1 MNEFL
6 MQKNHTMGAT
16 HNKPAFLLA
25 ITMLSL
31 LAGSA
36 TAQIKSQY
44 EEDSDQVKPWQEQ
57 VVALPAAPDAAT
69 LLHFDITP
77 NTSQRFHIDPKSL
90 TVGTDGVVRYTLVAQ
105 SSGGATSIS
114 YEGIRCQT
122 FEKKLYAFGRADG
135 SWSRAKKDE
144 WQPIFKNGANRQH
157 VTLVQDYFC
166 RDGQIA
172 GKASEIINRIRNR
185 RPMPISSN

>member
-1 MNEFL
+1 
-6 MQKNHTMGAT
+6 MQKSSRLGMCFRTL
-16 HNKPAFLLA
+16 PALLVLALLPLLPCSA
-25 ITMLSL
+25 I
-31 LAGSA
+31 
-36 TAQIKSQY
+36 AQIQSQH
-44 EEDSDQVKPWQEQ
+44 EEEGEQVTSWQEQ
-57 VVALPAAPDAAT
+57 AIELPAAPDDAT

-90 TVGTDGVVRYTLVAQ
+90 TVGTDGVVRYTLVAH
-105 SSGGATSIS
+105 SSAGATSVS

-172 GKASEIINRIRNR
+172 GKASEIISRIRNR
-185 RPMPISSN
+185 RPMPISGN